1 MAKELLELLTAK
13 DLVTLLL
20 APDLCFPPPASACWT
35 CLRSP
40 PCSSLLSWSLS
51 SSQWGDLPNPT
62 KGDAFCLAIDFLL
75 KCAFSYSPLLS
86 LCDRESAKKAEGHLP
101 KIHDIS

>member
-1 MAKELLELLTAK
+1 MAKDLLELVTAK

-40 PCSSLLSWSLS
+40 PCYSLLSWSLS

-62 KGDAFCLAIDFLL
+62 KGDAFRLAVDFLL
-75 KCAFSYSPLLS
+75 KCAFSYSSLLS
-86 LCDRESAKKAEGHLP
+86 LCAREPAKTVEGLLP
-101 KIHDIS
+101 KIHDLL